1 VPPEQVGWT
10 RREGSDLEPVLL
22 IAGVVLAAAALLLA
36 VVLVTSRFAKRRRT
50 RDVFTSLSALRSETG
65 RPFFPQTPEEM
76 RIEKR
81 ILAGW
86 DPTYEGGEGADP
98 KGW

>member
-1 VPPEQVGWT
+1 MVV
-10 RREGSDLEPVLL
+10 
-22 IAGVVLAAAALLLA
+22 AGVVLAAAALLLA
-36 VVLVTSRFAKRRRT
+36 VVLVVSRFAKRRRT
-50 RDVFTSLSALRSETG
+50 RDVFTTLSELKSESG
-65 RPFFPQTPEEM
+65 RPFFPQTPEEL